1 MPIPPNLVAAAVAA
15 AIAAIA
21 TWGGKRGQQADP
33 GPHRNAREG
42 PAGGPGPLQGGA
54 GERQCIKIALMVW
67 CRASRLEAHDLI
79 NTLLRK
85 DGEFLGKNGQLEATE
100 PQVRAIASLIW
111 FRASKQQAHDLILA
125 LERMPARPR
134 KPLRRDLHELFGQRF

>member
-1 MPIPPNLVAAAVAA
+1 
-15 AIAAIA
+15 
-21 TWGGKRGQQADP
+21 
-33 GPHRNAREG
+33 
-42 PAGGPGPLQGGA
+42 
-54 GERQCIKIALMVW
+54 MVW

-134 KPLRRDLHELFGQRF
+134 KPPRRDLHELFGQRF